1 MGCEKRDTGW
11 LLDFWFNQMLGPV
24 EDRETTQSEQTGVK
38 NISEQFRQSF
48 SSSEEYLLS
57 CGQSVISLVLVKGS
71 LCLQLFTFTLT
82 IYLLKDDLT
91 GHSLKVTGTKK
102 TIGKGCA
109 CMCACV
115 SVCK

>member
-1 MGCEKRDTGW
+1 
-11 LLDFWFNQMLGPV
+11 MLGPV

-57 CGQSVISLVLVKGS
+57 CGQSVIGLVLVKGS

-91 GHSLKVTGTKK
+91 GHSLKVAGTKK
-102 TIGKGCA
+102 KPLERDVRVCA
-109 CMCACV
+109 HACLCV
-115 SVCK
+115 SRRPK

>member
-1 MGCEKRDTGW
+1 
-11 LLDFWFNQMLGPV
+11 MLGPV

-91 GHSLKVTGTKK
+91 GHSLKVAGTKK
-102 TIGKGCA
+102 KPLERDVRVCA
-109 CMCACV
+109 HACLCV
-115 SVCK
+115 SRRPK